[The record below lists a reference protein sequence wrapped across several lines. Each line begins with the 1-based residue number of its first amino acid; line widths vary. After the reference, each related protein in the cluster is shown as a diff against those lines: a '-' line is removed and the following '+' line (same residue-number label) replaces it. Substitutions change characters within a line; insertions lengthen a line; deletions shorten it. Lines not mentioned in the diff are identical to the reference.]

1 MAGRPLTVEEKK
13 RFIGSMD
20 AASFR
25 WYLDPE
31 YRKALQDELALHLK
45 EKEEACEKLKEE
57 NERLKKENERL
68 EQESE
73 DFIATLP

>member
-45 EKEEACEKLKEE
+45 EKTDAKNKT
-57 NERLKKENERL
+57 
-68 EQESE
+68 
-73 DFIATLP
+73 D

>member
-45 EKEEACEKLKEE
+45 AKTDAKNKT
-57 NERLKKENERL
+57 
-68 EQESE
+68 
-73 DFIATLP
+73 D

>member
-31 YRKALQDELALHLK
+31 YRKALQDELALRQEELK
-45 EKEEACEKLKEE
+45 QEREKLKEE